1 MAIHVFWSVL
11 SFKKIKLI
19 TAESIGAKAIII
31 NVFATLV
38 LFIDITKKIFVIAK
52 VTA

>member
-1 MAIHVFWSVL
+1 MAIQVFGSVF

-38 LFIDITKKIFVIAK
+38 FSIDITKKIFVIVK
-52 VTA
+52 TAA